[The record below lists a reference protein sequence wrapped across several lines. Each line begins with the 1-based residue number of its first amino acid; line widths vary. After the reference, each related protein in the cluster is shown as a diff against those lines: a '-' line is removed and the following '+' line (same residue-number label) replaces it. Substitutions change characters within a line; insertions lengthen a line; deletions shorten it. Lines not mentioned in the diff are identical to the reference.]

1 MYINVYIKRVYVCI
15 YTYLYTHIHT
25 HTYLH
30 KSLKRISVFSLIFK
44 GHPYF
49 GVAFNTS
56 MTSLLFSVTLAT
68 LMLDVECHEFIHYI
82 VVPNSK

>member
-1 MYINVYIKRVYVCI
+1 MYVMCICIYNIKRVYVCI

-30 KSLKRISVFSLIFK
+30 KTMKRISMFSLIIK

-49 GVAFNTS
+49 RITFNTS
-56 MTSLLFSVTLAT
+56 MISLLFSKAFAT
-68 LMLDVECHEFIHYI
+68 LMLDVMSAM
-82 VVPNSK
+82 N